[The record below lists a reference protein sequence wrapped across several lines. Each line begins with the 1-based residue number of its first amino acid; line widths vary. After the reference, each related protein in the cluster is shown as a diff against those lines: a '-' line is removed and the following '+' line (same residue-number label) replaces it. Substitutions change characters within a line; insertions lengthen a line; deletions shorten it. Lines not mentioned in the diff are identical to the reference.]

1 MLRFEKVFNVQFL
14 NRTPLDG
21 NRGQSVDPVVDPVS
35 EGASIER

>member
-21 NRGQSVDPVVDPVS
+21 NRGQTADCGS